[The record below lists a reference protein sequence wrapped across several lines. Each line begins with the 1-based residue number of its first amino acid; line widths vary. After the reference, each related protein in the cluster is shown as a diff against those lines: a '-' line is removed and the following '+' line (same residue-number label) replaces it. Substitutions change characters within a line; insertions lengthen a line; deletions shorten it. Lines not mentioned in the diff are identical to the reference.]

1 MKFLT
6 IILFLTAFTF
16 DSFAQQEIRGR
27 VLYEQSREAVIGVNV
42 TLHPAGQTSILA
54 FGVTDTE
61 GNFLLRRAEMPDSVT
76 IQVRA
81 MTIGTQSKTLRSNVE
96 FVEFLVAEATT
107 ELQEVAVRA
116 PSIRQLGD
124 TLNFNVASFI
134 QETDRSIGDVLRR
147 MPGIEVASSGEI
159 FYQNVPISR
168 FYVEGLDLLRG
179 RYGLATRNIDA
190 RQVATVQV
198 LENHQPIRALQGT
211 EIPEAAAINIR
222 LQQSALGAFFATAQA
237 GAGLPLGLLSNE
249 LVAMRFTRTQQNL
262 ITYKGDNTGR
272 DIAQE
277 MVAFYGGSRDATM
290 RFMNVVSPSPPAISR
305 QHFLFN
311 DAHLGS
317 ANDLRTLRENLTMTT
332 NVNYLFDRHTRDG
345 YSRRDIFIDDDEHI
359 IISEDISMRLLNRN
373 LEIGNTLE
381 SNTDDRFLKNQFNI
395 SARWNEDSGEA
406 QTHEHISQH
415 LSLPSFHI
423 ANSFEHV
430 RRVNNIRQRSGISA
444 AYTRQHNSLSV
455 TPVLFDDLGNIEA
468 PLQQDILFNHLR
480 ADAFTNRHRHFERLN
495 FGLQYRLGVAF
506 NHHSLQSDLFS
517 GIDKQPLAADSL
529 RNDVHRNQAS
539 ISFSTG
545 FNRRFFQNRLNAHLM
560 LPIQYVFLERNDRI
574 RDVQPRRKY
583 LLYSPSVSVQG
594 TLNPRINLMS
604 NLSFR
609 NNIGG
614 FIEDFQGY
622 MMTSYRTMSRNEELQ
637 NESRTGNGH
646 IMLSYRNPFT
656 TLFASV
662 QLNYSH
668 IWRNTLS
675 AVHYNGI
682 LSSTTS
688 ILHPNTATNFGAS
701 FNLSQNISFL
711 RSELRLSGGYNR
723 GNSIA
728 LNQGIISPVSSDS
741 YRISPSI
748 NSHISSFL
756 VLNYRAAYSQNRVT
770 INNHRLREPMH
781 NFTQTIGATLIPMR
795 GLAFNIGFNHFY
807 NSAIESSARSSW
819 FGNAGARYRTGR
831 TEWMLDWTNMLN
843 TREFVTYSQSDVSSF
858 LSVYQ
863 LRPAELLL
871 RVRFTIL

>member
-1 MKFLT
+1 MRLLT
-6 IILFLTAFTF
+6 FALLLIVFPF
-16 DSFAQQEIRGR
+16 DSFSQQEIRGR
-27 VLYEQSREAVIGVNV
+27 VLYEQSRKAVIGANV
-42 TLHPAGQTSILA
+42 TLHPAGQASILA
-54 FGVTDTE
+54 FGATDTN
-61 GNFLLRRAEMPDSVT
+61 GNFILRRAEMPDSVT

-81 MTIGTQSKTLRSNVE
+81 MTIGTQSKTVRSNVQ
-96 FVEFLVAEATT
+96 FVEFLVEEANT
-107 ELQEVAVRA
+107 ELQEVTVRA

-124 TLNFNVASFI
+124 TLNFNVASFM

-147 MPGIEVASSGEI
+147 MPGIEVTASGEI
-159 FYQNVPISR
+159 FYQNIPISR
-168 FYVEGLDLLRG
+168 FYIEGLDLLRG

-211 EIPEAAAINIR
+211 EIPEAAAINLR

-237 GAGLPLGLLSNE
+237 GAGLPFGLLSNE
-249 LVAMRFTRTQQNL
+249 LVGMRFTRTQQNL

-277 MVAFYGGSRDATM
+277 MVAFYGGVRDATM

-317 ANDLRTLRENLTMTT
+317 VNDLRTLRENLTMTT
-332 NVNYLFDRHTRDG
+332 NINYLFDRHTRDG

-359 IISEDISMRLLNRN
+359 IISEDISMRTLNRN

-395 SARWNEDSGEA
+395 SARWNEESGEV
-406 QTHEHISQH
+406 QTHKHISQH
-415 LSLPSFHI
+415 LALPSFHI

-430 RRVNNIRQRSGISA
+430 RRVDNRRQRSGISA

-468 PLQQDILFNHLR
+468 PLQQDILFNHLQ
-480 ADAFTNRHRHFERLN
+480 ADAFTNRHHQFERLN

-517 GIDKQPLAADSL
+517 GIEKQPFVADSL

-545 FNRRFFQNRLNAHLM
+545 LNREFFQRRIRAHLM
-560 LPIQYVFLERNDRI
+560 LPIQYVFLERNDHI
-574 RDVQPRRKY
+574 RDARQRGNH
-583 LLYSPSVSVQG
+583 LLYLPSLSIHG
-594 TLNPRINLMS
+594 RLNPRINLHSSM
-604 NLSFR
+604 SFR

-614 FIEDFQGY
+614 FMDDFQGY
-622 MMTSYRTMSRNEELQ
+622 MMTSYRTMRRNEDLQ
-637 NESRTGNGH
+637 NESRTGSGH
-646 IMLSYRNPFT
+646 ISLNYRNPFT
-656 TLFASV
+656 TLFASI

-668 IWRNTLS
+668 TCRNTLS
-675 AVHYNGI
+675 DVHFNGI
-682 LSSTTS
+682 LSSRTS
-688 ILHPNTATNFGAS
+688 ILHPNTSTNYGINFMLAR
-701 FNLSQNISFL
+701 NISFL
-711 RSELRLSGGYNR
+711 RSELRLNGGYGR
-723 GNSIA
+723 SSSIA

-756 VLNYRAAYSQNRVT
+756 MLSYRAAYSQNRIT
-770 INNHRLREPMH
+770 INNNRLREPIH
-781 NFTQTIGATLIPMR
+781 NFTQTIGATVIPMR
-795 GLAFNIGFNHFY
+795 GLAFNVGFNHFY
-807 NSAIESSARSSW
+807 NNAIQSSARSSW
-819 FGNAGARYRTGR
+819 FGNTGVRYRQGR
-831 TEWMLDWTNMLN
+831 TEWMLDWTNMFN
-843 TREFVTYSQSDVSSF
+843 TRQFVTYSQSDVSSF

-863 LRPAELLL
+863 LRPSELLL